1 MATQAVMEREAWSHG
16 GKTSSRYVSGNADG
30 YSIRNSVRKGKTST
44 GHVHHPLC
52 QSAVTGWNKC
62 CYPQYHLREDA
73 PCVSKIDWLIML
85 GLTGTLNYYLF
96 NGSIDMRKGVY
107 GLSDVV
113 RHEMKQN
120 PNNPNNVYIF
130 MSKNRRIIKILHYE
144 RGFYVLYEK
153 RPLMGKFKK
162 PIYDDKTKSYQIN
175 WNDMV
180 YLTESLVISQ
190 ISIPKAR

>member
-1 MATQAVMEREAWSHG
+1 MV
-16 GKTSSRYVSGNADG
+16 V
-30 YSIRNSVRKGKTST
+30 
-44 GHVHHPLC
+44 
-52 QSAVTGWNKC
+52 
-62 CYPQYHLREDA
+62 
-73 PCVSKIDWLIML
+73 LI
-85 GLTGTLNYYLF
+85 
-96 NGSIDMRKGVY
+96 Y

-162 PIYDDKTKSYQIN
+162 PIYMTKQ
-175 WNDMV
+175 
-180 YLTESLVISQ
+180 EVIRL
-190 ISIPKAR
+190 IGTIWFI

>member
-1 MATQAVMEREAWSHG
+1 
-16 GKTSSRYVSGNADG
+16 
-30 YSIRNSVRKGKTST
+30 
-44 GHVHHPLC
+44 
-52 QSAVTGWNKC
+52 
-62 CYPQYHLREDA
+62 
-73 PCVSKIDWLIML
+73 ML

-120 PNNPNNVYIF
+120 PNNPQNVYIF
-130 MSKNRRIIKILHYE
+130 MSENRRVIKILHYE

-153 RPLMGKFKK
+153 RPLMGKFKQ
-162 PIYDDKTKSYQIN
+162 PVYDDTTRSYQIN

-180 YLTESLVISQ
+180 YLTESLVISR
-190 ISIPKAR
+190 ISLPKAV